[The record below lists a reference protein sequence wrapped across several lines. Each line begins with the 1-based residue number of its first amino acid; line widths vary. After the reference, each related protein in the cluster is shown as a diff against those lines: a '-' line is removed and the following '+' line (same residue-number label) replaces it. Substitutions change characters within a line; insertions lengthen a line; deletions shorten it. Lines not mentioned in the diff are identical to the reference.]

1 MKKKNYVVWGAIY
14 GIVMVCL
21 LIASVLPPMLA
32 LRTVVLNY
40 TLPTQQ
46 YIYVESPTDAD
57 HNQKADV
64 EEISVEW
71 FVRAYEGRIGL
82 FDTEG
87 RLVDLIDTYV
97 KALPEADQ
105 RLLGEG
111 FAIQSK
117 LEWMAIVEDYSH

>member
-1 MKKKNYVVWGAIY
+1 MPSKIF
-14 GIVMVCL
+14 
-21 LIASVLPPMLA
+21 
-32 LRTVVLNY
+32 LRVPDLSCHAY
-40 TLPTQQ
+40 
-46 YIYVESPTDAD
+46 
-57 HNQKADV
+57 HKACNL
-64 EEISVEW
+64 
-71 FVRAYEGRIGL
+71 IGL